1 MTRRDWRDDA
11 LCRETDPD
19 EFVPD
24 VCHPTVV
31 ADLKA
36 ICDRC
41 PVKQVCLTTAL
52 AEEQGLPAQLRCG
65 VRGGTTP
72 RERHAI
78 ERSQQQKLE
87 AAA

>member
-1 MTRRDWRDDA
+1 MSPRDWRDQA
-11 LCRETDPD
+11 LCREADPD

-24 VCHPTVV
+24 VCHPAVV
-31 ADLKA
+31 AELKA

-52 AEEQGLPAQLRCG
+52 AEEEGLPAQLRSG
-65 VRGGTTP
+65 VRAGTTP
-72 RERHAI
+72 RERHAMYR
-78 ERSQQQKLE
+78 RSRKP

>member
-1 MTRRDWRDDA
+1 MTRRDWRDQA
-11 LCRETDPD
+11 LCREADPD

-24 VCHPTVV
+24 VCHPTLV

-41 PVKQVCLTTAL
+41 PVKTTCLSEAL
-52 AEEQGLPAQLRCG
+52 AEEHGLPAQLRSG
-65 VRGGTTP
+65 VRGGTKP
-72 RERHAI
+72 RQRHAMYR
-78 ERSQQQKLE
+78 RSRKT